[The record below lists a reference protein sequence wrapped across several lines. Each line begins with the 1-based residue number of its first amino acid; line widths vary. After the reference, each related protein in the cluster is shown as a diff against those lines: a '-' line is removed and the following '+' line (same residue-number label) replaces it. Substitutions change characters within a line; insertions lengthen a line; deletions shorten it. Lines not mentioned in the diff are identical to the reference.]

1 MLTKLLER
9 EVTKRSDTVR
19 LQGRILF
26 LTEDPELIR
35 RQLRGEDLDWD
46 PSIPLRD
53 DISTDEITPG
63 WVCYYYDEKLGEYP
77 YVGLRCGGEKPIGRN
92 DVKNGDFVCS
102 VSGKRRGKGSSREAA
117 PYAEQAAGIRVVI
130 AENIERIYRENCENR
145 GILASTDFSLI
156 DKIRRGEELPLE
168 AFIGD
173 AGRIERDIIEYG
185 GLLDYAVARL
195 NGLVHVPEIRTAPR
209 PMTVAEKILAR
220 HWVTDLAEGAIGV
233 DAVQP
238 GDTGFVRTDLRFS
251 HEYVTPM
258 AATFWDDFAGE
269 EAGLNEPDSILFF
282 RDHLAFLDQ
291 VMTEERKKMGLL
303 DAAHALHDRQREFA
317 AKQGVRLH
325 GALPDRV
332 GSEAIC
338 HVMVQDRYA
347 LPGTVIIGSDSHT
360 PHAGCI
366 GSVAFGVGTSAIVN
380 SWATRDVR
388 LQVPRSVRVRAS
400 GVLPENVT
408 AKDMIIEI
416 LRHPY
421 VKGGDAIGKIIEY
434 CGEAIEELGIDERAT
449 LTNMAA
455 EVGAFTGIV
464 APDERT
470 VEWLIERRGM
480 ERAEAEGLSGGLSS
494 DEGAEYEWTLEI
506 DASSLRPMVALP
518 GDPGNGIFVDE
529 LEEEVPVDIVYAGS
543 CTAGKREDF
552 DMYAKVVREGLQ
564 AGVRVPEGVSAY
576 LQYGSIDVEAYA
588 RERGY
593 DRLFEEAGLTVL
605 APGCGACIN
614 AGPGVSTS
622 SEQVTVSSINRN
634 FPGRSGPGKV
644 YLGSPYTVMASA
656 LAGRIATYEPEVA
669 VPAGALTPRRAG
681 RPEARVPDRPHGSL
695 S

>member
-9 EVTKRSDTVR
+9 DIAKLPDTVR

-26 LTEDPELIR
+26 LTEDPDLIR
-35 RQLRGEDLDWD
+35 RQLEGEDLDWD

-77 YVGLRCGGEKPIGRN
+77 YVGLRCQGEQPIGRN
-92 DVKNGDFVCS
+92 DVKNGGFVCS

-117 PYAEQAAGIRVVI
+117 PFAEQAAGIRIVI
-130 AENIERIYRENCENR
+130 AENIERIYRENCQNR

-156 DKIRRGEELPLE
+156 DKIRAGEEMALE
-168 AFIGD
+168 TFIAD
-173 AGRIERDIIEYG
+173 AGQIERDIVEYG

-195 NGLVHVPEIRTAPR
+195 KGLVQVPEIRTPPG
-209 PMTVAEKILAR
+209 PMTLAEKILAR
-220 HWVTDLAEGAIGV
+220 HWVTDLAADEIGV
-233 DAVQP
+233 DAVKP

-258 AATFWDDFAGE
+258 ASTFWEDFAGE
-269 EAGLNEPDSILFF
+269 DADVNERESVLFF

-291 VMTEERKKMGLL
+291 VMTEERIQKGLL

-317 AKQGVRLH
+317 ERQGIRLH
-325 GALPDRV
+325 GELPDRV

-347 LPGTVIIGSDSHT
+347 LPGTVIVGSDSHT
-360 PHAGCI
+360 PHSGCV
-366 GSVAFGVGTSAIVN
+366 GAVAFGVGTSAIVN

-388 LQVPRSVRVRAS
+388 LQVPPSVRIRIS
-400 GVLPENVT
+400 GELSENVT
-408 AKDMIIEI
+408 AKDLMIEI

-434 CGEAIEELGIDERAT
+434 CGETVEALSIDERAT

-464 APDERT
+464 APDGRT
-470 VEWLIERRGM
+470 VDWLVERRGM
-480 ERAEAEGLSGGLSS
+480 SPDEAEGLLAGADS
-494 DEGAEYEWTLEI
+494 DEGAQYEWTLDI
-506 DASSLRPMVALP
+506 DASALRPMVAQP
-518 GDPGNGIFVDE
+518 GDPGNGVFLDE
-529 LEEEVPVDIVYAGS
+529 IEASVPIDIVFAGS
-543 CTAGKREDF
+543 CTGGKREDF
-552 DMYAKVVREGLQ
+552 DMYAEVAREAVQG
-564 AGVRVPEGVSAY
+564 GITVPDTVAAY
-576 LQYGSIDVEAYA
+576 IQYGSIDVEEYA
-588 RERGY
+588 RGRGY
-593 DRLFEEAGLTVL
+593 EELFREAGFTVL

-622 SEQVTVSSINRN
+622 ADQVTVSSINRN
-634 FPGRSGPGKV
+634 FPGRSGPGRV
-644 YLGSPYTVMASA
+644 YLASPYTVMASA
-656 LAGRIATYEPEVA
+656 LAGRLAAYDPKVA
-669 VPAGALTPRRAG
+669 VPA
-681 RPEARVPDRPHGSL
+681 
-695 S
+695 